1 MDKFFLSKSNID
13 AQYESLESKIK
24 FDKTN
29 PKSRS
34 SLRKLLINHMKRV
47 YEKYGKQRPN
57 GVTAVE
63 FLNKLN
69 NMSVNESCKV
79 FREYQQRKKRDRDSE
94 LSQSNSQFSTED
106 RKKSQSHLMARPKN
120 MSIKPPQSQQQ
131 NDQRLMD
138 YTEGAGASYA
148 PFSSSHTQA
157 GYITADGRVSKDRME
172 LTDDNSKYTNNGNE
186 NKDQLEREM
195 MIRQSEYEGAKFGYN
210 NKRPEEPNFRRDGT
224 DSRSDKSFNGGG
236 GGNNMSDG
244 NDMFPSLN
252 DYGGDGMA
260 FDVFDNISGGGG
272 SGGNS
277 NGNNNMKAMQQNM
290 MQQMMS
296 NPMMMAMMMQSMGMN
311 PNAQTNQPTMDN
323 TLGNGNNLYQTDNY
337 DSDNLNLN
345 ERMKHMES
353 SRSSMDREV
362 QKQPNKQRRFDPM
375 ESPAMSPKLNP
386 KNANNIDDMLL
397 LQKYND
403 MMSGNWLNF
412 SQGGEHNLNLTRVGS
427 DYSSNV
433 QQIIEEAQ
441 SMKKKIDDLKQEVML
456 NYEQISSFNPV
467 LYPSLTIKQLNKL
480 IKRINERLVIPG
492 INDTDESDSDKRQTE
507 DENNNEDNDE
517 KHNKKMHDSIPNL
530 REQQLL
536 EDKKKLTKALLTLRS
551 KLDQLQAIKQEP
563 EPEPEPKLEPKIT
576 LNHKIQ
582 LDEETNDDSDPE
594 DTIDTIMTKNDS
606 PPINKI
612 DEESDDSFEVY
623 DVVIDSK
630 KEDPEFY
637 GEYVVNLDQTYHN
650 VIGIQLDS
658 YNIPKSK
665 HNIHPMNNRFYFKIN
680 NQEECVAVAKGNYN
694 IESLINALSFGLKYG
709 GFPIEI
715 SLDKQDHITIT
726 NTEQKKFDI
735 LCKADSIN
743 RVLGFLRRR
752 YINKNMYRSDNHYNL
767 DDNQKLYLFLDSNNS
782 ADCPF
787 AEIDLTNERGMAT
800 PIKKLFDQPISD
812 LSDLFVRFRYSS
824 LDNSEENLCDFD
836 EPNSLNL
843 KILTKN

>member
-1 MDKFFLSKSNID
+1 MSKSNID
-13 AQYESLESKIK
+13 TQYESLESKIK

-47 YEKYGKQRPN
+47 YEKYGKQRPS
-57 GVTAVE
+57 GVSAVE

-94 LSQSNSQFSTED
+94 LSQSNSQLSTD
-106 RKKSQSHLMARPKN
+106 NRKKNQSHLMTRPKS
-120 MSIKPPQSQQQ
+120 MSVKPPSSQQ

-138 YTEGAGASYA
+138 YTDGVGGSFA
-148 PFSSSHTQA
+148 PFSSNHTQA
-157 GYITADGRVSKDRME
+157 GYITADGRVSRDRME
-172 LTDDNSKYTNNGNE
+172 LSDDNSKYMNSGGNKE
-186 NKDQLEREM
+186 QLEREM
-195 MIRQSEYEGAKFGYN
+195 MIRQSEYEGHKFGYN

-224 DSRSDKSFNGGG
+224 DSRNDKIFNGGNSV
-236 GGNNMSDG
+236 GNSNE
-244 NDMFPSLN
+244 MFPSLN
-252 DYGGDGMA
+252 DYGVGDGMA
-260 FDVFDNISGGGG
+260 FDGFNSGFNNG
-272 SGGNS
+272 
-277 NGNNNMKAMQQNM
+277 GNNNMKTIQQNM

-296 NPMMMAMMMQSMGMN
+296 NPMMMAMMMQSMGLN
-311 PNAQTNQPTMDN
+311 PNIQNNQPIID
-323 TLGNGNNLYQTDNY
+323 NNLYQTD
-337 DSDNLNLN
+337 DFDPDNLNLN
-345 ERMKHMES
+345 ERMKYMES
-353 SRSSMDREV
+353 SRNSMDREV
-362 QKQPNKQRRFDPM
+362 QKQPNKQLRFDPM
-375 ESPAMSPKLNP
+375 ESPTMSPKLNP

-412 SQGGEHNLNLTRVGS
+412 NQGREHDLNLTREGS

-433 QQIIEEAQ
+433 QQIIEEGQ
-441 SMKKKIDDLKQEVML
+441 LMKKKIDDLKQEVML

-467 LYPSLTIKQLNKL
+467 LYPSLTVKQLNKL

-492 INDTDESDSDKRQTE
+492 INDTDESESDKP
-507 DENNNEDNDE
+507 ENDNQISQDT
-517 KHNKKMHDSIPNL
+517 PNP

-551 KLDQLQAIKQEP
+551 KLDELQEVKQKSEQKS
-563 EPEPEPKLEPKIT
+563 EKNIVS
-576 LNHKIQ
+576 NHKIQ
-582 LDEETNDDSDPE
+582 LDEETNDDSDHE
-594 DTIDTIMTKNDS
+594 ETIETIMTTNESVPFIAS
-606 PPINKI
+606 PPINKINKI

-658 YNIPKSK
+658 YEIPKSK
-665 HNIHPMNNRFYFKIN
+665 YNIHPMNNRFYFKIN
-680 NQEECVAVAKGNYN
+680 DQEECVAIAKGNYN
-694 IESLINALSFGLKYG
+694 IESLINGLSFGFKYG

-715 SLDKQDHITIT
+715 SLDQQNHVTIT

-735 LCKADSIN
+735 LCKPDSIN

-752 YINKNMYRSDNHYNL
+752 YINKNTYRSDNHYNL
-767 DDNQKLYLFLDSNNS
+767 DENQKLYLFLDSNNS
-782 ADCPF
+782 ADYPF
-787 AEIDLTNERGMAT
+787 AEIDLTNNKSTLT

-812 LSDLFVRFRYSS
+812 LSDLFVRFRYSNS
-824 LDNSEENLCDFD
+824 DNSDENLCDFD
-836 EPNSLNL
+836 EPNSLKL